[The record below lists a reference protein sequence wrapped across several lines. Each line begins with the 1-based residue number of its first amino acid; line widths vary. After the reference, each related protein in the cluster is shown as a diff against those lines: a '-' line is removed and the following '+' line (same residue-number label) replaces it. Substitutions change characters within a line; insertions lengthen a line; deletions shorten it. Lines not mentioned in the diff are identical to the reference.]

1 MTLHAVKRWAVLTV
15 PLMISTTAG
24 CFTAKPV
31 VGEALPAG
39 TEVLVKVTDA
49 GRVKLAP
56 QLGPGVD
63 VVEGRLISRDASAVT
78 VSASSVS
85 LLGGGHQVWSGERI
99 RIEADEVALL
109 SKKQFSKGRTAVVTA
124 AVLGAVIVVAK
135 GSLAGILQGSEGKL
149 PSDSGASTR
158 IPRP

>member
-1 MTLHAVKRWAVLTV
+1 MRKAALTV
-15 PLMISTTAG
+15 PLMVSTMTG

-31 VGEALPAG
+31 VGEPLPAG

-49 GRVKLAP
+49 GRFNLAA

-78 VSASSVS
+78 VAAASVT

-99 RIEADEVALL
+99 RIGADQVALL
-109 SKKQFSKGRTAVVTA
+109 SKKQFSRGRTAIVTA
-124 AVLGAVIVVAK
+124 AVLGVVVVVAK
-135 GSLAGILQGSEGKL
+135 GSLSGLLQGSDGKL
-149 PSDSGASTR
+149 PPDSGQTTR

>member
-1 MTLHAVKRWAVLTV
+1 MRLAVLTV
-15 PLMISTTAG
+15 PLMVSTTAG

-31 VGEALPAG
+31 VGEPLPAG

-49 GRVKLAP
+49 GRVNLAA

-78 VSASSVS
+78 VAASSVT
-85 LLGGGHQVWSGERI
+85 LLTGGHQVWSGERI
-99 RIEADEVALL
+99 RIGADQVALL
-109 SKKQFSKGRTAVVTA
+109 SKKQFSKGRTAIVTA
-124 AVLGAVIVVAK
+124 AVLGAIVVVAK
-135 GSLAGILQGSEGKL
+135 GSLSGLLQGSEGKT